1 MLRSSRLTL
10 LSIAVCLAAVP
21 IVTKEVDARLP
32 ERATAA
38 SPRLDVPTATPVAM
52 STVLALNS
60 FQGVTMRFQV
70 KGDSADGAVQW
81 SPRTQ
86 KSIQKTAFR
95 HAVDQTFAARDFS
108 PGTFAGAML
117 DSLVDFAGPDNVI
130 EAAKS
135 YRPNPDQFRTV
146 LRAIRERTPQNPPN
160 TPSRS
165 TG

>member
-1 MLRSSRLTL
+1 MLRSSRLAL
-10 LSIAVCLAAVP
+10 LSIALTIAAVP

-38 SPRLDVPTATPVAM
+38 SPKLDVPTATPVAM

-60 FQGVTMRFQV
+60 FQGPTMRFQV
-70 KGDSADGAVQW
+70 KGDSADGAVVW

-86 KSIQKTAFR
+86 KAIQKAAFR
-95 HAVDQTFAARDFS
+95 HAVDQTFASRDFS
-108 PGTFAGAML
+108 PGTFAGSML

-135 YRPNPDQFRTV
+135 YRPKPDQYRV
-146 LRAIRERTPQNPPN
+146 LLRAIRDRTPTVDPGDRN
-160 TPSRS
+160 RS
-165 TG
+165 S